1 MNNPNQEIYEYN
13 LKLPAIEGA
22 NNKLLLHSCCAP
34 CAGDLMERMQESG
47 IDLTI
52 FFYNPN
58 IHPKKEY
65 EIRKDENIRF
75 AEKLGIPFIDADY
88 DVQNWFKRAKGLEW
102 EPERGERCT
111 KCFDMRFERTALYAY
126 ENNFKIISSSLGISR
141 WKNMDQ
147 INDCGVRAAGNYEG
161 VNYWTYNWRK
171 AGGAARMYEIAK
183 REEFYKQE
191 YCGCIFSL
199 RDSNDWRKQN
209 NRDEIAIGQ
218 EFYREVEIDKSLVEN
233 KTYNK

>member
-1 MNNPNQEIYEYN
+1 MSEEYKY
-13 LKLPAIEGA
+13 LLELPKIEGA
-22 NNKLLLHSCCAP
+22 NNKVLMHSCCAP
-34 CAGDLMERMQESG
+34 CAGDLMERMIESG

-65 EIRKDENIRF
+65 EIRKNENIKF

-88 DVQNWFKRAKGLEW
+88 DVQNWFARAKGLEW
-102 EPERGERCT
+102 APERGERCT

-126 ENNFKIISSSLGISR
+126 ENNFKIITSSLGISR

-147 INDCGVRAAGNYEG
+147 INDCGVKAASHYDGIT
-161 VNYWTYNWRK
+161 YWTYNWRK
-171 AGGAARMYEIAK
+171 AGGAERMYQIAK

-199 RDSNDWRKQN
+199 RDSNSWRKQN
-209 NRDEIAIGQ
+209 GREEIAIGK
-218 EFYREVEIDKSLVEN
+218 EFYQEIDIN
-233 KTYNK
+233 KNLIEK